1 MFTILFVT
9 FVFYLI
15 AELVKQGSVRKARK
29 REMARQARIEA
40 EMRRDREERKRIAEE
55 NRRIAAAQ
63 IAQAKAQARL
73 EQEQRR
79 QAVEQARQAELL
91 RKHEQRI
98 SQLEF
103 TVSQAQDDIDNL
115 AYRIEQAQEYSIYLE
130 RERDACVIGSKEY
143 FKWHNKVMAQDDKI
157 YRMTKQMNKAQ
168 YVRDNAQRQI
178 DDAA

>member
-1 MFTILFVT
+1 MITIIFIT
-9 FVFYLI
+9 FCFYLI
-15 AELVKQGSVRKARK
+15 AELVKQGAARKARK

-40 EMRRDREERKRIAEE
+40 EMRRDREQRERIAREQKE
-55 NRRIAAAQ
+55 QREAL

-73 EQEQRR
+73 EREQAR
-79 QAVEQARQAELL
+79 QAAEQQRQAELL

-103 TVSQAQDDIDNL
+103 KVSQAQDDIDNL
-115 AYRIEQAQEYSIYLE
+115 TYRIEQAQEYSIYLE

-143 FKWHNKVMAQDDKI
+143 FKWQNKVMAQDDKI

-168 YVRDNAQRQI
+168 FERDNAQRQI
-178 DDAA
+178 DAA

>member
-1 MFTILFVT
+1 MITIIGIT
-9 FVFYLI
+9 FLFYLV
-15 AELVKQGSVRKARK
+15 AEIVKQSAVNKARK
-29 REMARQARIEA
+29 RELARQARIAE
-40 EMRRDREERKRIAEE
+40 EMRKDREERRRIAEE
-55 NRRIAAAQ
+55 NKRIAAEQ
-63 IAQAKAQARL
+63 IAQAKALAQHER
-73 EQEQRR
+73 EMRR

-130 RERDACVIGSKEY
+130 RERDACVTGSKEY
-143 FKWHNKVMAQDDKI
+143 FKWHNKLMAQDDKI

-168 YVRDNAQRQI
+168 YERDNAQRQI
-178 DDAA
+178 DAA